1 MIVGSTMAVRDFFWI
16 FIKKKN
22 KRKGSIWRE

>member
-1 MIVGSTMAVRDFFWI
+1 MIIGSMDGSDFFWI

-22 KRKGSIWRE
+22 KRNGLIWRE

>member
-1 MIVGSTMAVRDFFWI
+1 MIIGSMDGRDFFGI